1 MGRQMQ
7 LSMLPA
13 DGDALLA
20 EIQSHGF
27 VEITTR
33 EGDSNKVQPI
43 ASLLGTEGQ
52 TLILWNKKLAPN
64 LQRNLIENATTV
76 YYRVD
81 ESALPVLEFST
92 SLLTEWSGRPALTQG
107 PHLWAV
113 WGGKSAEFEKWYERI
128 VRHIRRRWRRNP
140 VSLLSGYVGPAA
152 YEWFKQG
159 ACCCQC
165 LLHR

>member
-1 MGRQMQ
+1 LPQSPYFSTSTQAPIDLLTDIIWTIALGRQIQ

-13 DGDALLA
+13 DRDALLA

-33 EGDSNKVQPI
+33 EGDSNKVQPM

-64 LQRNLIENATTV
+64 LQRKLIENATTV

-92 SLLTEWSGRPALTQG
+92 SVLTV

-113 WGGKSAEFEKWYERI
+113 WGKVGG
-128 VRHIRRRWRRNP
+128 VREM
-140 VSLLSGYVGPAA
+140 V
-152 YEWFKQG
+152 
-159 ACCCQC
+159 
-165 LLHR
+165 